1 VENRYVTLS
10 DAGPAGSRTQP
21 PRMNAGNGTTARLLG
36 HAVAGP
42 FVVTHKAYSR
52 VFRQAWHE
60 HPVGSIDLVLSGG
73 GRGTYAGEDIPASA
87 GGLGYYRHEVNHR
100 FESGEAGIRSLHLI
114 LPPEVIRDSGL
125 SNDLIA
131 MTLAD
136 TPALRAML
144 AILRELR
151 HPDASSTLEIESRAR
166 EALACVAQ
174 GDRRRR
180 FAAGYLKRSLD
191 ALHASVCSHGVD
203 EVSLSELSELGG
215 VHPGHLARA
224 FKQRFGV
231 SVGAYHRRL
240 RIAEAA
246 RRLSRCDE
254 PIARVANATGFADQ
268 AHLTRTMKRELGI
281 TPAALRRELG
291 RA

>member
-1 VENRYVTLS
+1 
-10 DAGPAGSRTQP
+10 
-21 PRMNAGNGTTARLLG
+21 MNAGNGTSARLLG

-42 FVVTHKAYSR
+42 FLVTHKAYSR

-60 HPVGSIDLVLSGG
+60 HPVGSIDLVLAGG
-73 GRGTYAGEDIPASA
+73 GHGTYAGEDIPAAA
-87 GGLGYYRHEVNHR
+87 GGLGYYRHGVNHR

-114 LPPEVIRDSGL
+114 QPPEVVADSGVAR
-125 SNDLIA
+125 DLTA
-131 MTLAD
+131 MTLTD

-144 AILRELR
+144 AILRELQR
-151 HPDASSTLEIESRAR
+151 PDASSTLEIETRAR
-166 EALACVAQ
+166 EALACAARD
-174 GDRRRR
+174 DRHRRY
-180 FAAGYLKRSLD
+180 AAGYLKRSLE
-191 ALHASVCSHGVD
+191 ALHASVRSDVVD
-203 EVSLSELSELGG
+203 GVSLTELSELGG
-215 VHPGHLARA
+215 VHPGHLARS

-240 RIAEAA
+240 RVAEAA

-254 PIARVANATGFADQ
+254 TIARVANTTGFADQ

>member
-1 VENRYVTLS
+1 
-10 DAGPAGSRTQP
+10 
-21 PRMNAGNGTTARLLG
+21 MNAGNGTTARLLG
-36 HAVAGP
+36 YAVAGP
-42 FVVTHKAYSR
+42 FVVTHKVYSR

-60 HPVGSIDLVLSGG
+60 HPVGSIDLVLAGG
-73 GRGTYAGEDIPASA
+73 GLGTYARRERTASA
-87 GGLGYYRHEVNHR
+87 GGLGYYRHEVSHR

-125 SNDLIA
+125 SNDLTA
-131 MTLAD
+131 MTLTD

-144 AILRELR
+144 AILRELQD
-151 HPDASSTLEIESRAR
+151 PDGSSTLEIESRAR

-180 FAAGYLKRSLD
+180 YAAGYLKRSLD
-191 ALHASVCSHGVD
+191 ALHASVRSDGVD
-203 EVSLSELSELGG
+203 EVSLTELSELGG
-215 VHPGHLARA
+215 VHPGHMARA